1 MQLIGNCGGTH
12 AHAFLTLGAQSGVTA
27 GVIRGFQSMGHHVDE
42 VNPTDVLLLRKPGTR
57 LPRLTPRVLFH
68 LAASAYR
75 FGTQHM
81 SHRWNTPFAFD
92 VHSRRA
98 GTLLSRLPEP
108 PDVVLQSGALFAPGT
123 PPRHPYVLLCDNT
136 CSIAERQPAA
146 SDAEIGAHV
155 SYCEAWLRR
164 ERATY
169 SGASGIAV
177 FSEVVRASLIHD
189 YGISPERITVVRAG
203 ANIAPTE
210 VERHH
215 DGRSLLFIGKGSFG
229 HKGGRVL
236 LRAFRRLR
244 EKYRDLRLTLIGPTE
259 PLELP
264 DGVTNLG
271 LQPFDRVAGS
281 LREATVFVLP
291 TLREP
296 FGIAFL
302 DAMAS
307 AVPCVGTHVG
317 AIPEILG
324 GVAGLT
330 VAPADDEALAAAL
343 SSLLADPARA
353 TAMGLA
359 GRRRVLENGYLWPA
373 VVRRLEAVVASARSE
388 ATAPWAAR
396 LRLSAA

>member
-1 MQLIGNCGGTH
+1 MRI
-12 AHAFLTLGAQSGVTA
+12 AFLTLGAQSGVTA
-27 GVIRGFQSMGHHVDE
+27 SVIRGFQSLGHQVDE
-42 VNPTDVLLLRKPGTR
+42 VDATDALMVRKPGSR

-75 FGTQHM
+75 FGTQY
-81 SHRWNTPFAFD
+81 RNYRCFTPFAFD

-108 PDVVLQSGALFAPGT
+108 PDVVLQSGAVFAPGA
-123 PPRHPYVLLCDNT
+123 PPRYPYVLLCDNT
-136 CSIAERQPAA
+136 CSMAERQPAA
-146 SDAEIGAHV
+146 SDAEIGVHV
-155 SYCEAWLRR
+155 TYCEAWLRR
-164 ERATY
+164 EHATY
-169 SGASGIAV
+169 SGASAVAV
-177 FSEVVRASLIHD
+177 FSEVVRASLVDD
-189 YGISPERITVVRAG
+189 YGISPERVTVVRAG
-203 ANIAPTE
+203 ANIVSTG
-210 VERHH
+210 ERHH
-215 DGRSLLFIGKGSFG
+215 DGRSLLFIGKGNFG

-259 PLELP
+259 PLDLP

-271 LQPFDRVAGS
+271 VQPLDRVADS
-281 LREATVFVLP
+281 LRQATMFVLP

-307 AVPCVGTHVG
+307 AVPCVGTHLG

-324 GVAGLT
+324 GVAGVT
-330 VAPADDEALAAAL
+330 VAPGDDEALAAAV

-373 VVRRLEAVVASARSE
+373 VTRRLEAVVASARS
-388 ATAPWAAR
+388 TAAASAAQ